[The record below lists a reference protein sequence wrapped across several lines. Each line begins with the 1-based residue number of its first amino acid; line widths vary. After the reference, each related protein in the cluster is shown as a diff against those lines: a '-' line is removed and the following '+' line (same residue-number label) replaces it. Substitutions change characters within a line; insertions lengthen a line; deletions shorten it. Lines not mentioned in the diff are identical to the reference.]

1 MTEYFRCLKSDFY
14 KLRRSAFFPAHLLF
28 SLCGAALMLV
38 YAGIS
43 GSSDSNKLAAFAQI
57 HAIAYPFVVSI
68 VCQIAAD
75 QEMRAGHF
83 QNLLTR
89 TSRIKGILSKLTW
102 LFLAGFAAVVIS
114 AVLFGSLF
122 PLVTGA
128 QTPVGFFF
136 AIPLVLWASNLFLYG
151 LHLFL
156 AIRLGR
162 NLGISVGAV
171 GSLLSALMQTGLGAG
186 IWYAIPYG
194 WSVRFFESSVAWL
207 FHLPTAN
214 QSELQSGILYDTVIS
229 LAIIIGC
236 VFWVSR
242 YSRAHTE

>member
-14 KLRRSAFFPAHLLF
+14 KLRRCAFFPAHLLF
-28 SLCGAALMLV
+28 SLCGAALMLI

-89 TSRIKGILSKLTW
+89 TSRMKGILSKLTW
-102 LFLAGFAAVVIS
+102 LFLAGLAAVVIS
-114 AVLFGSLF
+114 AMLFCSLF
-122 PLVTGA
+122 PFVTGT
-128 QTPVGFFF
+128 QTPAGFFL

-156 AIRLGR
+156 AIRFGR

-186 IWYAIPYG
+186 IWHEIPYG
-194 WSVRFFESSVAWL
+194 WSVRFSESAVAGL
-207 FHLPTAN
+207 FHLPAAN
-214 QSELQSGILYDTVIS
+214 QSDLQAGILYGTVIS
-229 LAIIIGC
+229 CVIIIGC
-236 VFWVSR
+236 IVWFSR
-242 YSRAHTE
+242 YSGAQTE

>member
-89 TSRIKGILSKLTW
+89 TSRKRDSFQVDLAFPCRTCFRGHKRRVVWRSFSICHRHTDPCGIFPCHSSGALGQQSFSVW
-102 LFLAGFAAVVIS
+102 AASV
-114 AVLFGSLF
+114 FGYSIWPEPGNQCGGRGQPALRPDADRVGCGNLVCDSLR
-122 PLVTGA
+122 LECS
-128 QTPVGFFF
+128 FF
-136 AIPLVLWASNLFLYG
+136 
-151 LHLFL
+151 
-156 AIRLGR
+156 
-162 NLGISVGAV
+162 
-171 GSLLSALMQTGLGAG
+171 
-186 IWYAIPYG
+186 
-194 WSVRFFESSVAWL
+194 
-207 FHLPTAN
+207 
-214 QSELQSGILYDTVIS
+214 
-229 LAIIIGC
+229 
-236 VFWVSR
+236 
-242 YSRAHTE
+242 

>member
-1 MTEYFRCLKSDFY
+1 MTEYIRCLKSDFY
-14 KLRRSAFFPAHLLF
+14 KLRRCAFFPVHLLF

-43 GSSDSNKLAAFAQI
+43 GSSDSSKLAAFAQI

-89 TSRIKGILSKLTW
+89 TSPAKGILSKLTW
-102 LFLAGFAAVVIS
+102 LFLTGLAAVVIS
-114 AVLFGSLF
+114 AVLFGGLF
-122 PLVTGA
+122 PFVTGA

-136 AIPLVLWASNLFLYG
+136 AVPLVLWASNLFLYG
-151 LHLFL
+151 MHLFL
-156 AIRLGR
+156 AIRFGR
-162 NLGISVGAV
+162 NLGISVGAA

-186 IWYAIPYG
+186 IWYVIPYG
-194 WSVRFFESSVAWL
+194 WSVRFSESAVAWL
-207 FHLPTAN
+207 FYLPAAN
-214 QSELQSGILYDTVIS
+214 QSQMQAGILYGTIIS
-229 LAIIIGC
+229 CVIIIGC
-236 VFWVSR
+236 IVWFSR
-242 YSRAHTE
+242 YNGAHTE

>member
-1 MTEYFRCLKSDFY
+1 MTEYFRYLKSDLY
-14 KLRRSAFFPAHLLF
+14 KLRRCAFFPAHLLF
-28 SLCGAALMLV
+28 SICGAALMLV
-38 YAGIS
+38 YAGMS

-57 HAIAYPFVVSI
+57 HAIAHPFVISI

-89 TSRIKGILSKLTW
+89 TSRTKGILSKLTW
-102 LFLAGFAAVVIS
+102 LFLAGFAAVGIS

-122 PLVTGA
+122 PFVTGT

-136 AIPLVLWASNLFLYG
+136 VIPLVLWVSNLFLYG

-156 AIRLGR
+156 AVRFGR
-162 NLGISVGAV
+162 NLGISVGAA

-186 IWYAIPYG
+186 IWYVVPYG
-194 WSVRFFESSVAWL
+194 WSVRFSESSVAWL
-207 FHLPTAN
+207 FRLSAVN
-214 QSELQSGILYDTVIS
+214 QSELQAGILYGTIIS
-229 LAIIIGC
+229 CVIIIGC
-236 VFWVSR
+236 VVWFSK
-242 YSRAHTE
+242 YNGAHTE

>member
-14 KLRRSAFFPAHLLF
+14 KLRRCAFFPVHLLF
-28 SLCGAALMLV
+28 SLCGATLMLV

-89 TSRIKGILSKLTW
+89 ASRTKGILSKLTW
-102 LFLAGFAAVVIS
+102 LFLAGLAAIGIS
-114 AVLFGSLF
+114 AALFGSLF
-122 PLVTGA
+122 PVVTGE

-136 AIPLVLWASNLFLYG
+136 AVPLALWASNLFLYG

-156 AIRLGR
+156 AVRFGR
-162 NLGISVGAV
+162 NLGISVGAA
-171 GSLLSALMQTGLGAG
+171 GSLVSALMQTELGAG
-186 IWYAIPYG
+186 IWYVIPYG
-194 WSVRFFESSVAWL
+194 WSVRFSESAVAWL
-207 FHLPTAN
+207 FHLPAAN
-214 QSELQSGILYDTVIS
+214 QSQLQEGILYSAVIS
-229 LAIIIGC
+229 CVIIIGC
-236 VFWVSR
+236 IVWFSR
-242 YSRAHTE
+242 YNGAHTE

>member
-14 KLRRSAFFPAHLLF
+14 KLRHCAFFPVHLLF

-43 GSSDSNKLAAFAQI
+43 VSSDSNKVAAFAQI
-57 HAIAYPFVVSI
+57 HAMAYPFVISI

-89 TSRIKGILSKLTW
+89 TSRTKEILSKMTW
-102 LFLAGFAAVVIS
+102 LFLAGLAAVVIS
-114 AVLFGSLF
+114 AVLFGGLF

-128 QTPVGFFF
+128 QLPVGFFP
-136 AIPLVLWASNLFLYG
+136 AIPLELWASNLFLYG

-156 AIRLGR
+156 AVRFGR
-162 NLGISVGAV
+162 NLGISVGAA

-186 IWYAIPYG
+186 IWYVLPYG
-194 WSVRFFESSVAWL
+194 WGVRFSESVVAWL

-214 QSELQSGILYDTVIS
+214 QSDLQAGILYGAVIS
-229 LAIIIGC
+229 CVIIIGC
-236 VFWVSR
+236 IVWFSR
-242 YSRAHTE
+242 YNGAHTE